1 MTTPLMISESVPLE
15 VKKILD
21 TLELGRR
28 VKYETTEGFI
38 DFICEQYLT
47 ICFKQKKSQPGS
59 FREYENCS
67 LVVFREYWEELWV
80 DDSHMHDVRAYRG
93 KVNEH
98 PGNEMLPYT
107 PEAADVAIV

>member
-38 DFICEQYLT
+38 DFICDQYLT

-67 LVVFREYWEELWV
+67 LVVFREDWEDLWV
-80 DDSHMHDVRAYRG
+80 DDTHMHDVVLYKG
-93 KVNEH
+93 KVTEH
-98 PGNEMLPYT
+98 PGNEMLPHVAT
-107 PEAADVAIV
+107 PMDVAIH

>member
-67 LVVFREYWEELWV
+67 LV
-80 DDSHMHDVRAYRG
+80 RAYRG